1 LRNLCEKQW
10 IFFDTAEKD
19 AAGKYNKWTLAGMDD
34 VKAEI
39 NTKRRHSSL
48 LKQDLETGRR
58 ADTYLG
64 AG

>member
-1 LRNLCEKQW
+1 
-10 IFFDTAEKD
+10 
-19 AAGKYNKWTLAGMDD
+19 MDD

-39 NTKRRHSSL
+39 NTKRMHSSF
-48 LKQDLETGRR
+48 LKQHLETGRM